1 MSLQLDKGGGYQ
13 TYRVI
18 EIKDSLSKF
27 ALKLRDKY
35 GTHLDKFV
43 KKLWDRSRGHLAA
56 SLINR
61 PCVYLK
67 KIRAMGR
74 DECCGFFYMTGVVLC
89 QC

>member
-1 MSLQLDKGGGYQ
+1 MLIHEYIFREKKELRDTLSLQLDKGGGYQ

-35 GTHLDKFV
+35 GTHLDKFGG
-43 KKLWDRSRGHLAA
+43 KLWDRSRGHLAA

-61 PCVYLK
+61 PCVYVNL
-67 KIRAMGR
+67 
-74 DECCGFFYMTGVVLC
+74 L
-89 QC
+89 

>member
-35 GTHLDKFV
+35 GTHLDKFG
-43 KKLWDRSRGHLAA
+43 KKLWDRSRGHLAV

-61 PCVYLK
+61 PCVYVHILSK
-67 KIRAMGR
+67 Q
-74 DECCGFFYMTGVVLC
+74 DERERERFKVTR
-89 QC
+89 